1 MYVPA
6 QFREEDVPTLH
17 ALIREHS
24 LATLVTWGPDGLEAN
39 HIPMEI
45 DTDPLPYGTL
55 RGHVA
60 RANPVW
66 QSSAKD
72 VHALAI
78 FVGPQTYI
86 TPSWYKTKRETGK
99 VVPTWN
105 YAVVHVHGPLGIVED
120 RTWLYNLV
128 TRLTHAHEA
137 GRKPEW
143 AVTDAPADFI
153 DKQLGGIVG
162 IEIPIVR
169 LEGKWKVSQNREPA
183 DRAGVVSGLRAAP
196 DRASQS
202 MANLV
207 ETTLNP

>member
-17 ALIREHS
+17 RLIREHS

-45 DTDPLPYGTL
+45 DTAPLPYGTL

-66 QSSAKD
+66 QSYAKD

-105 YAVVHVHGPLGIVED
+105 YAVVHAHGPLSIVED

-128 TRLTHAHEA
+128 ARLTRAHEA
-137 GRKPEW
+137 GRQPEW

-162 IEIPIVR
+162 IEIPLVR

-183 DRAGVVSGLRAAP
+183 DRAGVIAGLHAAP
-196 DRASQS
+196 DGASQS

-207 ETTLNP
+207 ESTLKP

>member
-66 QSSAKD
+66 HSYAKD

-105 YAVVHVHGPLGIVED
+105 YAVVHAHGPLSIVED

-128 TRLTHAHEA
+128 ARLTRAHEA
-137 GRKPEW
+137 GRQ
-143 AVTDAPADFI
+143 PAM
-153 DKQLGGIVG
+153 GSHRR
-162 IEIPIVR
+162 PRR
-169 LEGKWKVSQNREPA
+169 LH
-183 DRAGVVSGLRAAP
+183 
-196 DRASQS
+196 
-202 MANLV
+202 
-207 ETTLNP
+207 